1 VFRPGDAMQLL
12 RPLPAGGA
20 KPFVLERRPLPS
32 VRAALARDARRGL
45 AGRTKS
51 LPPKYFYDE
60 RGSRL
65 FDAICDLPEYYLTR
79 AETALL
85 ARNAA
90 DIIATANPATLVE
103 LGAGTSRK
111 TRLLL
116 RAASRAGIDL
126 LYVPIDVCEEVLRE
140 TGEELVRQFP
150 GLRVQALVADYERDV
165 RRLPEGE
172 NRLVAFLGST
182 IGNLDPSHTRRFLK
196 RLADGL
202 RPGEHLLLGADL
214 VKPVERLEAAYNDS
228 AGVTAEFNRN
238 LLRVLNRELGG
249 NFPTDAFDHV
259 AFFDR
264 RKSRI
269 EMHLRAREPL
279 KARLEAIDLDVRLRA
294 GETIHTEVS
303 RKFTVDRLE
312 RRLGAAGFQTVRWYL
327 PADSGYALVLAER
340 V

>member
-1 VFRPGDAMQLL
+1 VFTPGTMHLL
-12 RPLPAGGA
+12 RSLAAGGESPFALEKRPLPN
-20 KPFVLERRPLPS
+20 

-45 AGRTKS
+45 GGRTKS

-79 AETALL
+79 TETALL
-85 ARNAA
+85 ARHAA
-90 DIIATANPATLVE
+90 DVVAASNPQTLIE

-116 RAASRAGIDL
+116 AAAERARVDL

-140 TGEELVRQFP
+140 TGEELVRAFP
-150 GLRVQALVADYERDV
+150 RLRVQALVADYEHE
-165 RRLPEGE
+165 RLPDGP

-182 IGNLDPSHTRRFLK
+182 IGNLDPAQTRRFLK
-196 RLADGL
+196 RLGEDL

-214 VKPVERLEAAYNDS
+214 VKPIERLEAAYNDS

-238 LLRVLNRELGG
+238 LLRVLNRELDGD
-249 NFPTDAFDHV
+249 FPADAFEHV

-269 EMHLRAREPL
+269 EMHLRARQPL
-279 KARLEAIDLDVRLRA
+279 KARLRAIDLDVALRK

-303 RKFTVDRLE
+303 RKFKVEGLDRTLA
-312 RRLGAAGFQTVRWYL
+312 GAGFQTVRWYL
-327 PADSGYALVLAER
+327 PADSGYALILAER

>member
-1 VFRPGDAMQLL
+1 MLRPGDMQSA
-12 RPLPAGGA
+12 RSAPLPGGA
-20 KPFVLERRPLPS
+20 PFVLERRPLPS
-32 VRAALARDARRGL
+32 VRKALARDARRGL
-45 AGRTKS
+45 AARSKS
-51 LPPKYFYDE
+51 LPPKYLYDE

-65 FDAICDLPEYYLTR
+65 FDEICDLPEYYLTR
-79 AETALL
+79 TETDLL
-85 ARNAA
+85 TRHAR
-90 DIIATANPATLVE
+90 DIIDTANPATLIE

-116 RAASRAGIDL
+116 RAATAARVDL
-126 LYVPIDVCEEVLRE
+126 VYVPIDVCEEVLRE
-140 TGEELVRQFP
+140 SGAELVREFP
-150 GLRVQALVADYERDV
+150 RLRVQALVADYERDV
-165 RRLPEGE
+165 RHLPDGPR
-172 NRLVAFLGST
+172 RLVAFLGST
-182 IGNLDPSHTRRFLK
+182 IGNPPPAHTRRFLK

-238 LLRVLNRELGG
+238 VLRVLNRELDG
-249 NFPTDAFDHV
+249 NFPADAFEHV

-269 EMHLRAREPL
+269 EMHLRARKPL
-279 KARLEAIDLDVRLRA
+279 RARLKAIDLDVALRA

-303 RKFTVDRLE
+303 RKFTVDRLDHT
-312 RRLGAAGFQTVRWYL
+312 LAAAGFETVRWYL
-327 PADSGYALVLAER
+327 PNDSSYALILAER

>member
-1 VFRPGDAMQLL
+1 MLPPGTMHLL
-12 RPLPAGGA
+12 RSLPAGGES
-20 KPFVLERRPLPS
+20 PFALEKRPLPN

-79 AETALL
+79 TETALL
-85 ARNAA
+85 ERHAA
-90 DIIATANPATLVE
+90 DVIASSNPQTLIE

-116 RAASRAGIDL
+116 AAAARARVDL

-140 TGEELVRQFP
+140 TGEELVREFP
-150 GLRVQALVADYERDV
+150 RLRVQALVADYERE
-165 RRLPEGE
+165 RLPDGP

-182 IGNLDPSHTRRFLK
+182 IGNLDPAQARRFLK
-196 RLADGL
+196 RLGEDL

-238 LLRVLNRELGG
+238 LLRVLNRELDGD
-249 NFPTDAFDHV
+249 FPAEAFEHV

-269 EMHLRAREPL
+269 EMHLRARQPL
-279 KARLEAIDLDVRLRA
+279 KARLKAIDLVVALRA

-303 RKFTVDRLE
+303 RKFKVEGLDRTL
-312 RRLGAAGFQTVRWYL
+312 ANAGFSTVRWYL
-327 PADSGYALVLAER
+327 PADVGYALVLAER